1 MPTAPKGDATTD
13 RVDRLPLLLTQYC
26 LKALDTLG
34 MLPRFFFPQST
45 SRHRHKHASG
55 VVDVYVKRP
64 PRCLTPSLF
73 HFLMT
78 FYIPLTLLL
87 LPQPTSPPSLPIA
100 LSSLL
105 SARLL
110 KSFLEFSLMMGWRSR
125 AATLQWPCGGEVWR
139 TETGH
144 KEAWKGA
151 DLRGVETYKLN
162 TTKTN
167 RRTCLYFLT
176 PDAFV
181 QGLASSSHPGFAQA
195 FKFPGFKRHDTKVA
209 FSYIH
214 TASSRSI
221 SKSKCTLKVM
231 GSTLAEHS

>member
-1 MPTAPKGDATTD
+1 
-13 RVDRLPLLLTQYC
+13 
-26 LKALDTLG
+26 
-34 MLPRFFFPQST
+34 
-45 SRHRHKHASG
+45 
-55 VVDVYVKRP
+55 
-64 PRCLTPSLF
+64 
-73 HFLMT
+73 MT
-78 FYIPLTLLL
+78 NYIPLTLLL

-139 TETGH
+139 TETGYD
-144 KEAWKGA
+144 EARKGA

-176 PDAFV
+176 PDIFV
-181 QGLASSSHPGFAQA
+181 RGLVLSSHPGFPRAL
-195 FKFPGFKRHDTKVA
+195 KFPGFKRHDTMVV
-209 FSYIH
+209 FSYSH
-214 TASSRSI
+214 TASSGSL

-231 GSTLAEHS
+231 GSTLGRDKPTNKWTLVKTLPSWQR